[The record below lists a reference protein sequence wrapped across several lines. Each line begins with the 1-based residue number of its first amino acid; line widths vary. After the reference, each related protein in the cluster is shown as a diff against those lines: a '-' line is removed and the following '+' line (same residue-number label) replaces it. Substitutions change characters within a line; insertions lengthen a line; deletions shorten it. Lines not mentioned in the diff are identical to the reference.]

1 MTRLTFNHVGKFNEF
16 CQDFAGHI
24 EYVNGPTVVLR
35 ELEGDWE
42 MTELQ
47 ESIEAEY
54 DKYFTYT
61 F

>member
-1 MTRLTFNHVGKFNEF
+1 MTRLTFSDLRKFNEF
-16 CQDFAGHI
+16 CQEFAGSI
-24 EYVNGPTVVLR
+24 EYVDGTTAVLQ